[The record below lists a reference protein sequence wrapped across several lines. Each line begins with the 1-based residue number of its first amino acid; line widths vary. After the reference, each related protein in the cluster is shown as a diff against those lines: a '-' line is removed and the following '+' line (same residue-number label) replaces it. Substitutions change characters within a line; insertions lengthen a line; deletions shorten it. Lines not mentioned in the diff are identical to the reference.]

1 MQREWNVLIYKVMG
15 GCFVFVGTAAL
26 GIYFAGQYIERLK
39 NLIELK
45 KAMMQMQGELRYLHS
60 TMPDLFETVGRRT
73 NGTIGEF
80 FLALSKEMEQKTH
93 GDFSNIWTR
102 QVMKKITPS
111 VLEPE
116 AKTILLETGKQL
128 ADTDRRTK
136 EEGLTFALKQMED
149 LIQKRKEEK
158 QNRLKLYYVCG
169 IMVGLM
175 LTILLV

>member
-1 MQREWNVLIYKVMG
+1 M
-15 GCFVFVGTAAL
+15 
-26 GIYFAGQYIERLK
+26 
-39 NLIELK
+39 
-45 KAMMQMQGELRYLHS
+45 
-60 TMPDLFETVGRRT
+60 FETVGRRT

-102 QVMKKITPS
+102 QVMKKISPS